1 MDIQNAASVIKD
13 TVDMETVIGLYGY
26 SARHRKMVCPF
37 HGDKNA
43 SLQIY
48 ANNGRHNGWHCFGCG
63 RGGSVIDFVME
74 HDGCDFITAVKAI
87 DHALGMGLLETADMF
102 TIRKRKAE
110 QEKYD
115 LVREAFDAFYD
126 ELSRQLLI
134 IYLDKFRQL
143 RAIEEKDVPERTA
156 DEWTRLQT
164 LPEDLQYIEYLQ
176 DKITENKRKV
186 MAWRNRARRARS
198 G

>member
-26 SARHRKMVCPF
+26 TAKHRKMVCPF
-37 HGDKNA
+37 HGDRNA

-48 ANNGRHNGWHCFGCG
+48 ENNGRHNGWHCFGCG

-74 HDGCDFITAVKAI
+74 HEGCDFITAVKAI
-87 DHALGMGLLETADMF
+87 DTALSLGLLDTADMF
-102 TIRKRKAE
+102 TAKRRKEEQDRFDRIR
-110 QEKYD
+110 D
-115 LVREAFDAFYD
+115 VFDALYD
-126 ELSRQLLI
+126 EMSRRLML

-156 DEWTRLQT
+156 DEWTRMQT
-164 LPEDLQYIEYLQ
+164 LPEDLKYIEDLQ
-176 DKITENKRKV
+176 EQITENKRKV
-186 MAWRNRARRARS
+186 MAWRNKARRARS

>member
-26 SARHRKMVCPF
+26 KARHRKMVCPF

-48 ANNGRHNGWHCFGCG
+48 ENNGRHNGWHCFGCG

-74 HDGCDFITAVKAI
+74 HEGCDFITAVKAI
-87 DHALGMGLLETADMF
+87 DQALGMGLLETADMF
-102 TIRKRKAE
+102 TTQRRKEE
-110 QEKYD
+110 QERYD
-115 LVREAFDAFYD
+115 RIREAFDQYYD
-126 ELSRQLLI
+126 KASWILEMMF
-134 IYLDKFRQL
+134 LDKFRQL
-143 RAIEEKDVPERTA
+143 REIEGKGVRERTA
-156 DEWTRLQT
+156 DEWTRMQT

-176 DKITENKRKV
+176 DVIQENKRKV
-186 MAWRNRARRARS
+186 MAWRNRSRRARS

>member
-26 SARHRKMVCPF
+26 TARHRKMVCPF
-37 HGDKNA
+37 HADRNA

-48 ANNGRHNGWHCFGCG
+48 ENNGRHNGWHCFGCG

-74 HDGCDFITAVKAI
+74 HEGCDFITAVKAI
-87 DHALGMGLLETADMF
+87 DKALGLGLLETADMF
-102 TIRKRKAE
+102 TMNHRKAE
-110 QEKYD
+110 QD
-115 LVREAFDAFYD
+115 RFDRIRDAFDELYD
-126 ELSRQLLI
+126 GMSRQLLG

-143 RAIEEKDVPERTA
+143 RAIEQKAVPERTA

-164 LPEDLQYIEYLQ
+164 IPEDLKYIEYLQ

>member
-26 SARHRKMVCPF
+26 TARHRKMVCPF

-48 ANNGRHNGWHCFGCG
+48 ENNGRHNGWHCFGCG

-74 HDGCDFITAVKAI
+74 HDGCDFIMAVKAI

-102 TIRKRKAE
+102 TLRKRKAE

-115 LVREAFDAFYD
+115 LVRDAFDAFYD
-126 ELSRQLLI
+126 ELSRQMLI
-134 IYLDKFRQL
+134 IYMGKFRQL
-143 RAIEEKDVPERTA
+143 RAIEEKAVPERTA

-176 DKITENKRKV
+176 DRITENKRKV